1 MPSIS
6 TLVSGLY
13 GMSGAAVILSYAP
26 QVLSAWKSQHG
37 ASDISLKTWGLWC
50 LTSLITLAYAA
61 IVVKNTGF
69 VLMSAG
75 NLAGTLAVT
84 GAVAW
89 CRLETRKAM
98 SQGR

>member
-1 MPSIS
+1 MLSTS
-6 TLVSGLY
+6 TLVSSLY
-13 GMSGAAVILSYAP
+13 GMSGAAIILSYAP

-37 ASDISLKTWGLWC
+37 ASDVSLKTWGFWC

-69 VLMSAG
+69 VVMSTG
-75 NLAGTLAVT
+75 NLAGTMAVT

-89 CRLETRKAM
+89 RRLEARKAM
-98 SQGR
+98 GGEH